1 VLALAADQSRLS
13 LDVREGK
20 AAPAA
25 PVRRARWFARAP
37 RGWREWAVRVASVV
51 TVLVV
56 WQLYAPHVNRIF
68 LRPPSDVARAFVD
81 LVQDGTLVQA
91 SAESAKILI
100 LGFLLALVAGL
111 AVGLGSARSW
121 LGYNATNP
129 WIAALYSTPSVALVP
144 FMSLWLGI
152 GDTAK
157 VAVIALFAVF
167 PLIVNTQQGV
177 RYVDA
182 GLLEV
187 ARAFNSSERRLW
199 TDVLVPGALPFI
211 FAGIRLAIPRA
222 LVGMVLA
229 EFLISV
235 GRGLGSMI
243 IIYQNTFRVDRMF
256 VPVIVVAAMGVVL
269 IAIVQWIEGRLV
281 PWARRDR

>member
-1 VLALAADQSRLS
+1 M
-13 LDVREGK
+13 
-20 AAPAA
+20 
-25 PVRRARWFARAP
+25 
-37 RGWREWAVRVASVV
+37 WAASVIV
-51 TVLVV
+51 VLVA

-68 LRPPSDVARAFVD
+68 LRPPTDVARAFIE
-81 LVQDGTLVQA
+81 LVQDGTLIQA
-91 SAESAKILI
+91 TGESTRTLV
-100 LGFLLALVAGL
+100 LGFVLALT
-111 AVGLGSARSW
+111 VGLGVGLGTARSW
-121 LGYNATNP
+121 VAYQAANP
-129 WIAALYSTPSVALVP
+129 WITALYSTPSVALVP

-167 PLIVNTQQGV
+167 PVIVNTQQGV

-182 GLLEV
+182 DLLEV

-199 TDVLVPGALPFI
+199 TDVLIPSALPYI

-235 GRGLGSMI
+235 GRGLGSLI
-243 IIYQNTFRVDRMF
+243 IVYQNTFRVDRMF
-256 VPVIVVAAMGVVL
+256 VPVIVVAAMGAVL
-269 IAIVQWIEGRLV
+269 IAIAQWIEGRLV

>member
-1 VLALAADQSRLS
+1 VSVK
-13 LDVREGK
+13 VRETT
-20 AAPAA
+20 AA
-25 PVRRARWFARAP
+25 PVAPVSRPRRFSVIPQSGRDWLVRA
-37 RGWREWAVRVASVV
+37 GSVAV
-51 TVLVV
+51 VLIA
-56 WQLYAPHVNRIF
+56 WQLYAPHLNPIF
-68 LRPPSDVARAFVD
+68 LRPPSDVAKAFFE
-81 LVQDGTLVQA
+81 LVRDGTLVQA
-91 SAESAKILI
+91 SIESGRNLV
-100 LGFLLALVAGL
+100 LGFAIALLIGL
-111 AVGLGSARSW
+111 SMGLGSARSW
-121 LGYNATNP
+121 LAYNAANP
-129 WIAALYSTPSVALVP
+129 WITALYSTPTVALVP

-167 PLIVNTQQGV
+167 PIIVNTQQGV
-177 RYVDA
+177 RYVDPA
-182 GLLEV
+182 LMEV
-187 ARAFNSSERRLW
+187 ARSFNSSERRLW
-199 TDVLVPGALPFI
+199 TDVLVPSALPFI

-235 GRGLGSMI
+235 GQGLGSLI

-269 IAIVQWIEGRLV
+269 ISIAQWLEGRLV

>member
-1 VLALAADQSRLS
+1 VSVEVSERT
-13 LDVREGK
+13 
-20 AAPAA
+20 AAPIA
-25 PVRRARWFARAP
+25 PVGRPRRFSLIP
-37 RGWREWAVRVASVV
+37 RGGREWAVRLASVV
-51 TVLVV
+51 LVLAA

-68 LRPPSDVARAFVD
+68 LRPPSDVAQAFVD
-81 LVQDGTLVQA
+81 LVQDGTLAQA
-91 SAESAKILI
+91 SAESGRTLAI
-100 LGFLLALVAGL
+100 GFALALVTGL

-121 LGYNATNP
+121 LAYNAANP
-129 WIAALYSTPSVALVP
+129 WITALYSTPSVALVP

-167 PLIVNTQQGV
+167 PIIVNTQQGV

-182 GLLEV
+182 GLMEV

-199 TDVLVPGALPFI
+199 SDVLIPAALPFI

-235 GRGLGSMI
+235 GKGLGSLI

-256 VPVIVVAAMGVVL
+256 VPVIVVAAMGVLL
-269 IAIVQWIEGRLV
+269 IGIAQWLEGRLV

>member
-1 VLALAADQSRLS
+1 MSVEVREKTAPPIAPVGRSRRFSLIPRSGREWLVRGGSVVAVLAA
-13 LDVREGK
+13 
-20 AAPAA
+20 
-25 PVRRARWFARAP
+25 
-37 RGWREWAVRVASVV
+37 
-51 TVLVV
+51 
-56 WQLYAPHVNRIF
+56 WQLYAPHLNPIF
-68 LRPPSDVARAFVD
+68 LRPPSDVAKAFVD

-91 SAESAKILI
+91 TIESGRTLAF
-100 LGFLLALVAGL
+100 GFALALLFGL
-111 AVGLGSARSW
+111 SVGLGSARSW
-121 LGYNATNP
+121 LAYNAANP
-129 WIAALYSTPSVALVP
+129 WITALYSTPTVALVP

-157 VAVIALFAVF
+157 IAVIALFAVF
-167 PLIVNTQQGV
+167 PIIVNTQQGV
-177 RYVDA
+177 RYVDPA
-182 GLLEV
+182 LMEV

-199 TDVLVPGALPFI
+199 RDVLVPSALPFI

-235 GRGLGSMI
+235 GQGLGSLI

-269 IAIVQWIEGRLV
+269 IAFAQWLEGRLV

>member
-1 VLALAADQSRLS
+1 VSVK
-13 LDVREGK
+13 VRESS
-20 AAPAA
+20 AA
-25 PVRRARWFARAP
+25 PVVPVSRPRRFSLIPRSGRDWLVRA
-37 RGWREWAVRVASVV
+37 GSVV
-51 TVLVV
+51 AVLAA
-56 WQLYAPHVNRIF
+56 WQLYAPHLNPIF
-68 LRPPSDVARAFVD
+68 LRPPSDVAKAFVD

-91 SAESAKILI
+91 SAESGRNLA
-100 LGFLLALVAGL
+100 LGFAIALLIGL
-111 AVGLGSARSW
+111 SMGLGSARSW
-121 LGYNATNP
+121 FAYNAANP
-129 WIAALYSTPSVALVP
+129 WITALYSTPTVALVP

-167 PLIVNTQQGV
+167 PIIVNTQQGV
-177 RYVDA
+177 RYVDPA
-182 GLLEV
+182 LMEV

-199 TDVLVPGALPFI
+199 TDVLVPSALPFI

-235 GRGLGSMI
+235 GQGLGSLI

-269 IAIVQWIEGRLV
+269 ISIAQWLEGRLV

>member
-1 VLALAADQSRLS
+1 LTLEVGETQ
-13 LDVREGK
+13 
-20 AAPAA
+20 AAPLA
-25 PVRRARWFARAP
+25 PVGRPRRFALLP
-37 RGWREWAVRVASVV
+37 RSGREWAVRLASVV
-51 TVLVV
+51 AVLAV

-81 LVQDGTLVQA
+81 LLQDGTLLQA
-91 SAESAKILI
+91 SAESTKTLA
-100 LGFLLALVAGL
+100 LGFLLALLVGL

-121 LGYNATNP
+121 LAYNAANP
-129 WIAALYSTPSVALVP
+129 WITALYSTPSVALVP

-167 PLIVNTQQGV
+167 PIIVNTQQGV
-177 RYVDA
+177 RYVDP

-199 TDVLVPGALPFI
+199 TDVLLPAALPFI

-235 GRGLGSMI
+235 GRGLGSLI
-243 IIYQNTFRVDRMF
+243 IVYQNTFRVDRMF

-269 IAIVQWIEGRLV
+269 IAVAQWVESRLV
-281 PWARRDR
+281 PWAGRDR

>member
-1 VLALAADQSRLS
+1 VTVEVGES
-13 LDVREGK
+13 K
-20 AAPAA
+20 AARLV
-25 PVRRARWFARAP
+25 PVGRPRRFHLLP
-37 RGWREWAVRVASVV
+37 RGGREWAVRVASVIV
-51 TVLVV
+51 VLAL

-68 LRPPSDVARAFVD
+68 LRPPSDVARAFVE

-91 SAESAKILI
+91 SAESTKTLA
-100 LGFLLALVAGL
+100 LGFLLALVVGL
-111 AVGLGSARSW
+111 AVGFASSRSW
-121 LGYNATNP
+121 LAYNAANP
-129 WIAALYSTPSVALVP
+129 WITALYSTPSVALVP

-167 PLIVNTQQGV
+167 PIIVNTQQGV

-199 TDVLVPGALPFI
+199 TDVLLPAALPFI
-211 FAGIRLAIPRA
+211 FAGVRLAIPRA

-235 GRGLGSMI
+235 GRGLGSLI
-243 IIYQNTFRVDRMF
+243 IVYQNTFRVDRMF

-269 IAIVQWIEGRLV
+269 IAIAQWVESRLV
-281 PWARRDR
+281 PWAGRDR

>member
-1 VLALAADQSRLS
+1 MSVK
-13 LDVREGK
+13 VRES
-20 AAPAA
+20 AAPPIA
-25 PVRRARWFARAP
+25 PVRRPSRFSVIP
-37 RGWREWAVRVASVV
+37 RTAREWLVRAGSVV
-51 TVLVV
+51 AVLIA
-56 WQLYAPHVNRIF
+56 WQLYAPHLNPIF
-68 LRPPSDVARAFVD
+68 LRPPSDVAKAFVD

-91 SAESAKILI
+91 SVESGRTLVFGFAIALLI
-100 LGFLLALVAGL
+100 GL
-111 AVGLGSARSW
+111 SVGLGSARSW
-121 LGYNATNP
+121 LAYNAANP
-129 WIAALYSTPSVALVP
+129 WITALYSTPSVALVP

-152 GDTAK
+152 DDTAK

-167 PLIVNTQQGV
+167 PIIVNTQQGV
-177 RYVDA
+177 RYVDPA
-182 GLLEV
+182 LMEV
-187 ARAFNSSERRLW
+187 ARAFNTSERRLW
-199 TDVLVPGALPFI
+199 TDVLIPSALPFI

-235 GRGLGSMI
+235 GKGLGSLI

-269 IAIVQWIEGRLV
+269 IAIAQWLEGRLV

>member
-1 VLALAADQSRLS
+1 MSVKA
-13 LDVREGK
+13 RETK
-20 AAPAA
+20 AAPIA
-25 PVRRARWFARAP
+25 PLSRSRRFSLIP
-37 RGWREWAVRVASVV
+37 RTGREWLVRGGSVV
-51 TVLVV
+51 AVLAA
-56 WQLYAPHVNRIF
+56 WQLYAPHLNPIF
-68 LRPPSDVARAFVD
+68 LRPPSDVAKAFVD

-91 SAESAKILI
+91 TIESGRTLAF
-100 LGFLLALVAGL
+100 GFALALLFGL
-111 AVGLGSARSW
+111 SVGLGSARSW
-121 LGYNATNP
+121 LAYNAANP
-129 WIAALYSTPSVALVP
+129 WITALYSTPTVALVP

-157 VAVIALFAVF
+157 IAVIALFAVF
-167 PLIVNTQQGV
+167 PIVVNTQQGV
-177 RYVDA
+177 RYVDPS
-182 GLLEV
+182 LMEV

-199 TDVLVPGALPFI
+199 RDVLVPSALPFI

-235 GRGLGSMI
+235 GQGLGSLI

-269 IAIVQWIEGRLV
+269 IGIAQWLEGRLV

>member
-1 VLALAADQSRLS
+1 VSVKVRETTATPIAPVSRPRRFSLLPRTGREWLVRASSVVAVLAA
-13 LDVREGK
+13 
-20 AAPAA
+20 
-25 PVRRARWFARAP
+25 
-37 RGWREWAVRVASVV
+37 
-51 TVLVV
+51 
-56 WQLYAPHVNRIF
+56 WQLYAPHLNPIF
-68 LRPPSDVARAFVD
+68 LRPPSDVAKAFVD
-81 LVQDGTLVQA
+81 LLEDGTLVQA
-91 SAESAKILI
+91 TLESGRTLA
-100 LGFLLALVAGL
+100 LGFALALLFGL
-111 AVGLGSARSW
+111 SVGLGSARSW
-121 LGYNATNP
+121 LAYNAANP
-129 WIAALYSTPSVALVP
+129 WITALYSTPTVALVP

-157 VAVIALFAVF
+157 IAVIALFAVF
-167 PLIVNTQQGV
+167 PIIVNTQQGV
-177 RYVDA
+177 RYVDPA
-182 GLLEV
+182 LMEV

-199 TDVLVPGALPFI
+199 TDVLVPSALPFI

-235 GRGLGSMI
+235 GQGLGSLI

-269 IAIVQWIEGRLV
+269 ISIVQWLEGRLA

>member
-1 VLALAADQSRLS
+1 VSVKVRETTATPIAPVSRPRRFSLLPRTGREWLVRASSVVVVLAA
-13 LDVREGK
+13 
-20 AAPAA
+20 
-25 PVRRARWFARAP
+25 
-37 RGWREWAVRVASVV
+37 
-51 TVLVV
+51 
-56 WQLYAPHVNRIF
+56 WQLYAPHLNPIF
-68 LRPPSDVARAFVD
+68 LRPPSDVAKAFVD
-81 LVQDGTLVQA
+81 LLEDGTLVQA
-91 SAESAKILI
+91 TLESGRTLA
-100 LGFLLALVAGL
+100 LGFALALLFGL
-111 AVGLGSARSW
+111 SVGLGSARSW
-121 LGYNATNP
+121 LAYNAANP
-129 WIAALYSTPSVALVP
+129 WITALYSTPTVALVP

-157 VAVIALFAVF
+157 IAVIALFAVF
-167 PLIVNTQQGV
+167 PIIVNTQQGV
-177 RYVDA
+177 RYVDPA
-182 GLLEV
+182 LMEV

-199 TDVLVPGALPFI
+199 TDVLVPSALPFI

-235 GRGLGSMI
+235 GQGLGSLI

-269 IAIVQWIEGRLV
+269 ISIVQWLEGRLA

>member
-1 VLALAADQSRLS
+1 MTIEVQKRDREAALPP
-13 LDVREGK
+13 V
-20 AAPAA
+20 AP
-25 PVRRARWFARAP
+25 PRRVALVP
-37 RGWREWAVRVASVV
+37 RGWREWTVRLASVV
-51 TVLVV
+51 AVLVA
-56 WQLYAPHVNRIF
+56 WQLYAPHVSRIF
-68 LRPPSDVARAFVD
+68 LRPPSDVAKAFVD
-81 LVQDGTLVQA
+81 LVQDGTLLQA
-91 SAESAKILI
+91 TGESTRTLA
-100 LGFLLALVAGL
+100 LGFMLALAIGL
-111 AVGLGSARSW
+111 SVGLGSARSW
-121 LGYNATNP
+121 LAYNAFNP
-129 WIAALYSTPSVALVP
+129 WITALYSTPSVALVP

-167 PLIVNTQQGV
+167 PVIVNTQQGV

-182 GLLEV
+182 GLIEV

-199 TDVLVPGALPFI
+199 TDVLVPAALPFI

-235 GRGLGSMI
+235 GRGLGSLI

-269 IAIVQWIEGRLV
+269 IGVAQWIEGRLV
-281 PWARRDR
+281 PWVRRDG

>member
-1 VLALAADQSRLS
+1 MRAEVQERD
-13 LDVREGK
+13 RE
-20 AAPAA
+20 AAPAPIA
-25 PVRRARWFARAP
+25 PSRRFALVP
-37 RGWREWAVRVASVV
+37 RGWKEWAVRLASVV
-51 TVLVV
+51 AVLVA
-56 WQLYAPHVNRIF
+56 WQLYAPHVSRIF
-68 LRPPSDVARAFVD
+68 LRPPSDVAKAFVD
-81 LVQDGTLVQA
+81 LIQDGTLLQA
-91 SAESAKILI
+91 TEESVRTLA
-100 LGFLLALVAGL
+100 LGFVLAVAIGL
-111 AVGLGSARSW
+111 SVGLGSARSW
-121 LGYNATNP
+121 LAYNAFNP
-129 WIAALYSTPSVALVP
+129 WITALYSTPSVALVP

-167 PLIVNTQQGV
+167 PVIVNTQQGV

-182 GLLEV
+182 GLIEV

-199 TDVLVPGALPFI
+199 TDVLVPAALPFI

-235 GRGLGSMI
+235 GRGLGSLI

-269 IAIVQWIEGRLV
+269 IAVAQWIEGRLV
-281 PWARRDR
+281 PWARHDR

>member
-1 VLALAADQSRLS
+1 MSVE
-13 LDVREGK
+13 VREQEE
-20 AAPAA
+20 AAPLAPAA
-25 PVRRARWFARAP
+25 RPRR
-37 RGWREWAVRVASVV
+37 
-51 TVLVV
+51 TVLVPRTAREWLV
-56 WQLYAPHVNRIF
+56 RGGSVLAVLLAWQLYAPHVNRIF
-68 LRPPSDVARAFVD
+68 LRPPSDVAQAFVG

-91 SAESAKILI
+91 TEESTRTLA
-100 LGFLLALVAGL
+100 LGFLLALVIGL
-111 AVGLGSARSW
+111 SVGLGSARSW
-121 LGYNATNP
+121 LAYNAFNP
-129 WIAALYSTPSVALVP
+129 WITALYSTPSVALVP

-167 PLIVNTQQGV
+167 PIIVNTQQGV

-235 GRGLGSMI
+235 GRGLGSLI
-243 IIYQNTFRVDRMF
+243 IVYQNTFRVDRMF

-269 IAIVQWIEGRLV
+269 IALAQWIEGRLV